1 MIQII
6 QSLVLY
12 LIIIQTGL
20 KFSVVMFDVD
30 NKDTS
35 LGMSC
40 PPKEFVS
47 EDVIANVKNILSDD
61 GNSIL

>member
-1 MIQII
+1 VKII
-6 QSLVLY
+6 SSHAFY
-12 LIIIQTGL
+12 LILGTGL
-20 KFSVVMFDVD
+20 KFSIVMFDVD

-47 EDVIANVKNILSDD
+47 EDVIADVKKILSQD
-61 GNSIL
+61 GKPKLI

>member
-1 MIQII
+1 
-6 QSLVLY
+6 
-12 LIIIQTGL
+12 
-20 KFSVVMFDVD
+20 MFDVD

-47 EDVIANVKNILSDD
+47 QEILSKVQ
-61 GNSIL
+61 SILSEQGNFCKTSIETIN

>member
-1 MIQII
+1 VKII
-6 QSLVLY
+6 ASRAFY
-12 LIIIQTGL
+12 LILGTGL
-20 KFSVVMFDVD
+20 KFSIVMFDVD

-47 EDVIANVKNILSDD
+47 EDVIADVKKILSED
-61 GNSIL
+61 G